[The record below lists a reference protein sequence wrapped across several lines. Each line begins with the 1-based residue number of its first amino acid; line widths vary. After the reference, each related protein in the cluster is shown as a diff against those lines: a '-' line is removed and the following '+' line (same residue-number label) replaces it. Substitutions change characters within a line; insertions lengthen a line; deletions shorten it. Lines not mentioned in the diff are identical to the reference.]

1 MLFLY
6 LVLLIIFP
14 LNFEYPLFKIS
25 FNSLFAGFL
34 AYLSLQ
40 ILAPLVD
47 MHTFL
52 GIFIQGFI
60 AGIIGLISYVILSIV
75 FKLKEV
81 EGIKKILI
89 KTLALIK
96 NGRN

>member
-1 MLFLY
+1 MK
-6 LVLLIIFP
+6 V
-14 LNFEYPLFKIS
+14 FKIS
-25 FNSLFAGFL
+25 FNSIIAGLL
-34 AYLSLQ
+34 AYGSLQ

-47 MHTFL
+47 MHTFF

-60 AGIIGLISYVILSIV
+60 AGIIGLLTYIILSIV

-89 KTLALIK
+89 KSLALIK